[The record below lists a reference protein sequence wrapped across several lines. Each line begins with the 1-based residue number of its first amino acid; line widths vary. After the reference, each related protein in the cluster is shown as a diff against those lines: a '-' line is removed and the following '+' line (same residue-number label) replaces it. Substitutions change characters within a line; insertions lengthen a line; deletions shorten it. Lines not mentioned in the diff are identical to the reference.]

1 MVIVF
6 PLYNIIYREHLMHSG
21 HFFHVTL
28 RDESL
33 VCCWQFAYMRL
44 HHKQKVPQILVH
56 NQTVLSIGGIYLNS
70 KASITCVSL
79 DRLKFLITYLLK
91 GLLLFLKLRERERE
105 RERDK

>member
-1 MVIVF
+1 
-6 PLYNIIYREHLMHSG
+6 MHSG

-79 DRLKFLITYLLK
+79 DSLKFLITYLLK
-91 GLLLFLKLRERERE
+91 GLLLFLRERERE
-105 RERDK
+105 REKQIKRMN